1 MNKIRLINEKL
12 SFSKMKFILFVSFLI
27 GFVACHPWD
36 PVPRT
41 DEGWVKKHKAFLD
54 STKKHANEIHLLFYG
69 DSITEGWGGAGW
81 GGSGKNVWKQYYGN
95 LHAYDYGIG
104 GDKTENLV
112 YRIESGE
119 VANLHPKVV
128 VLMIGT
134 NNLAQDSVEDIS
146 KGVKAVVD
154 LLHSKLPNSKILLL
168 AILPRNTYNDKVKQ
182 LNALISKFANGNS
195 VTFLSMN
202 NHFEDAKGI
211 HSDLYVEG
219 LHLNEKGYKVWAQTM
234 DPTLKKLLGN

>member
-1 MNKIRLINEKL
+1 MKL
-12 SFSKMKFILFVSFLI
+12 ILFVSFFI

-36 PVPRT
+36 PIPRT
-41 DEGWVKKHKAFLD
+41 DTNWVNKHKAFLE
-54 STKKHANEIHLLFYG
+54 STKQHANDIHLLFYG
-69 DSITEGWGGAGW
+69 DSITEGWGGN
-81 GGSGKNVWKQYYGN
+81 GKNVWKQYYGN

-112 YRIESGE
+112 YRIGSGE

-168 AILPRNTYNDKVKQ
+168 AVLPRSTYNDKVKQ
-182 LNALISKFANGNS
+182 LNGLISKFGNGNS

-219 LHLNEKGYKVWAQTM
+219 LHLNEKGYQVWAQTM

>member
-1 MNKIRLINEKL
+1 MKL
-12 SFSKMKFILFVSFLI
+12 ILFVSFLI

-36 PVPRT
+36 PVART
-41 DEGWVKKHKAFLD
+41 DEYWVNKHKSFLET
-54 STKKHANEIHLLFYG
+54 TKQHANDIHLLFYG
-69 DSITEGWGGAGW
+69 DSITEGWAGN
-81 GGSGKNVWKQYYGN
+81 GKNVWKQYYGN

-112 YRIESGE
+112 YRIGSGE

-134 NNLAQDSVEDIS
+134 NNLASDSVEDIS

-154 LLHSKLPNSKILLL
+154 LLDSKLPNSKILLL
-168 AILPRNTYNDKVKQ
+168 AVLPRSTHNDKVKQ
-182 LNALISKFANGNS
+182 LNNLISKFHNGNS

-202 NHFEDAKGI
+202 SHFEDAKGI

-234 DPTLKKLLGN
+234 EPTLKKLLGI